1 MIRSVTIALTAC
13 ALLVAC
19 SGRQM
24 YESTQSLRRSQCD
37 QVVDSA
43 EHHRCMEA
51 ADMDYERYRKEK
63 DKSAR

>member
-1 MIRSVTIALTAC
+1 MTKWMIVLAAV
-13 ALLVAC
+13 LLCAC

-24 YESTQSLRRSQCD
+24 YDSAQPLRRSQCD

-43 EHHRCMEA
+43 EHRRCMEA

-63 DKSAR
+63 DKPAP